1 MQRDSQAGVVSSLS
15 QADRSAPT
23 QAPTRCAETFGK
35 LVEVVDDVEAENK
48 ALESLRNA
56 GPPDSARAS
65 ESIGDPSGDVSL
77 GSDVVLNIYIT
88 LHYFTMMMMLLQLA
102 AAAW

>member
-1 MQRDSQAGVVSSLS
+1 M
-15 QADRSAPT
+15 
-23 QAPTRCAETFGK
+23 
-35 LVEVVDDVEAENK
+35 VDDEEAENK

-77 GSDVVLNIYIT
+77 GSDVVLNVENLCALVPIY
-88 LHYFTMMMMLLQLA
+88 
-102 AAAW
+102 

>member
-1 MQRDSQAGVVSSLS
+1 M
-15 QADRSAPT
+15 
-23 QAPTRCAETFGK
+23 
-35 LVEVVDDVEAENK
+35 VDDEEAENK

-77 GSDVVLNIYIT
+77 GSDGVLNVENSFARAKRGPQRWGAVEGLVEEGAEGAET
-88 LHYFTMMMMLLQLA
+88 SSASEST
-102 AAAW
+102 

>member
-1 MQRDSQAGVVSSLS
+1 M
-15 QADRSAPT
+15 
-23 QAPTRCAETFGK
+23 
-35 LVEVVDDVEAENK
+35 VDDEEAENK

-77 GSDVVLNIYIT
+77 RSDGMLNVENSFARAGRGPQRGGAVEGLVEEGAEGAET
-88 LHYFTMMMMLLQLA
+88 SSASEST
-102 AAAW
+102 

>member
-77 GSDVVLNIYIT
+77 GSEGALYIS
-88 LHYFTMMMMLLQLA
+88 
-102 AAAW
+102 